1 MIKLALQ
8 SMQQEFVSKQINHHF
23 QQVPELTS
31 FSGILRK
38 EAIYYLL
45 RNVFYD
51 VEFEMDLYLQ

>member
-1 MIKLALQ
+1 
-8 SMQQEFVSKQINHHF
+8 MQQEFVSKQINHHF

-31 FSGILRK
+31 FSGILQK

-51 VEFEMDLYLQ
+51 VEFEIDLYLK